1 MGLCLWVGVGKCNVY
16 RTFGMIDSRFR
27 MFLEWGLAQGG
38 MGHCISF
45 FTLNLLFCLVRVCVI
60 VGVTRFFLFHI
71 R

>member
-1 MGLCLWVGVGKCNVY
+1 
-16 RTFGMIDSRFR
+16 MIDSRFR